1 MSQDL
6 LDDTVLSNVIAGLP
20 RVAELIATV
29 PEQRRPDALTAAEE
43 SYLRTARTL
52 GYEEA
57 DARQWASAVMFRLRI
72 EMSQRDSERETA
84 ALAEV

>member
-6 LDDTVLSNVIAGLP
+6 QDDTTLSNVIAGLP

-29 PEQRRPDALTAAEE
+29 PEERRPIALAAAEE
-43 SYLRTARTL
+43 SYLRTARAL

-57 DARQWASAVMFRLRI
+57 DARQWASTVMSRLRD
-72 EMSQRDSERETA
+72 ETPPASE
-84 ALAEV
+84 